1 MIKSMTGYGRS
12 EQIIDGR
19 DILFEIK
26 SVNHRFFE
34 FSARVPRV
42 YGYLEEKDQKLSATE
57 NIPRQGGC
65 GGHHP
70 DFGGDQCREVEIN
83 HDLTRSYVEALRELT
98 DKFDLKDDLSL
109 SSISRFSDIFTVR
122 KSVEDENVIWD
133 CVRQVADEAVAAF
146 LAMRETEGQRLKGD
160 ILGRLDYIETQVC
173 RVEERSPET
182 VKEYYNRL
190 YQKMIE
196 VLGDNRF
203 DEQRIITEAA
213 IFADKVAVNEETVRL
228 HSHLDQFREILNAG
242 GPMGRKL
249 DFLVQEVNREVNTIG
264 SKAQDTDIARIVV
277 DVKAEI
283 EKIREQIQNIE

>member
-42 YGYLEEKDQKLSATE
+42 YGYLEEKIKSYLQQKISRGKVDVGVTILTLEGTNA
-57 NIPRQGGC
+57 
-65 GGHHP
+65 
-70 DFGGDQCREVEIN
+70 EVEIN

>member
-1 MIKSMTGYGRS
+1 MIRSMTGYGRS

-42 YGYLEEKDQKLSATE
+42 YGYLEEKIKSYLQQRVSRGKIDVGVTILTLEGASA
-57 NIPRQGGC
+57 
-65 GGHHP
+65 
-70 DFGGDQCREVEIN
+70 EVEIN
-83 HDLTRSYVEALRELT
+83 HDLTRSYVKALRELSE
-98 DKFDLKDDLSL
+98 KFDLTDDLSL

-122 KSVEDENVIWD
+122 KNVEDESVIWD
-133 CVRQVADEAVAAF
+133 GVRQVADEAVAAF
-146 LAMRETEGQRLKGD
+146 LSMRETEG
-160 ILGRLDYIETQVC
+160 GRLAEDIRSRLDFIEEQVA
-173 RVEERSPET
+173 RVEERSPAT
-182 VKEYYNRL
+182 VKEYYDRL
-190 YQKMIE
+190 YQKMTE

-228 HSHLDQFREILNAG
+228 HSHLGQFREILSAG
-242 GPMGRKL
+242 GPVGRKL

-264 SKAQDTDIARIVV
+264 SKAQDSEIARIVV
-277 DVKAEI
+277 DVKSEI
-283 EKIREQIQNIE
+283 EKIREQIQNLE

>member
-42 YGYLEEKDQKLSATE
+42 YGYLEEKIKSYLQQKISRGKVDVGVTILTLEGTNA
-57 NIPRQGGC
+57 
-65 GGHHP
+65 
-70 DFGGDQCREVEIN
+70 EVEIN

-146 LAMRETEGQRLKGD
+146 LAMRETEGQRLKED

-182 VKEYYNRL
+182 VKEYY
-190 YQKMIE
+190 
-196 VLGDNRF
+196 NRF

>member
-42 YGYLEEKDQKLSATE
+42 YGYLEEKIKSYLQQKISRGKVDVGVTILTLEGTNA
-57 NIPRQGGC
+57 
-65 GGHHP
+65 
-70 DFGGDQCREVEIN
+70 EVEIN

-146 LAMRETEGQRLKGD
+146 LAMRETEGQRLKED
-160 ILGRLDYIETQVC
+160 ILGRLDYIETQVR

-190 YQKMIE
+190 YQKMTE